1 LRRSAQEQSQA
12 FRNSVALVFGVAVAT
27 TVLGIVA
34 ALAGRIV
41 GQLGSGVRY
50 AVGAVPV
57 VMGLHLLGW
66 VLAPINSLP
75 HRLIRSGWLWGRR
88 LVRVSAALVLTLA
101 EPLSSRRMSYVA
113 YKSSIILG
121 AVLLL
126 LYGMAQ
132 VPSSKVTDKVPRSPA
147 RNSRMVETFV
157 SKMDSMTTLPLESLT
172 ANRSGCLMHVESN
185 IFFTVHEGASFR
197 R

>member
-66 VLAPINSLP
+66 VLA
-75 HRLIRSGWLWGRR
+75 
-88 LVRVSAALVLTLA
+88 
-101 EPLSSRRMSYVA
+101 
-113 YKSSIILG
+113 
-121 AVLLL
+121 
-126 LYGMAQ
+126 
-132 VPSSKVTDKVPRSPA
+132 D
-147 RNSRMVETFV
+147 
-157 SKMDSMTTLPLESLT
+157 
-172 ANRSGCLMHVESN
+172 
-185 IFFTVHEGASFR
+185 
-197 R
+197 